1 MQILEGTDC
10 AGISI
15 VMEPPKVYCFDENVM
30 RRFGISA
37 SKLPGDAVII
47 NHRETFWEKNR
58 DTIRATLVIAAV
70 ALAMVAWLAVDNM
83 RRRKMNEVITR
94 ANEKLS
100 YSAHYDVLTHLKNR
114 SVFMED
120 IRQRIVSGE
129 EFTVFMYDLD
139 NFKRVNDTYGHNTG
153 DEVLREVALRS
164 LAVEDGHFTPYRLAG
179 DEFVALID
187 CGDYRVIERYASGLM
202 ERLQKPCRM
211 GEADETLGVSLGI
224 AVWPEHGA
232 DATELLAAADAAM
245 YTVKKNGKNGYAF
258 YKEPCAP

>member
-120 IRQRIVSGE
+120 IRQRLS
-129 EFTVFMYDLD
+129 
-139 NFKRVNDTYGHNTG
+139 
-153 DEVLREVALRS
+153 
-164 LAVEDGHFTPYRLAG
+164 P
-179 DEFVALID
+179 
-187 CGDYRVIERYASGLM
+187 
-202 ERLQKPCRM
+202 
-211 GEADETLGVSLGI
+211 
-224 AVWPEHGA
+224 
-232 DATELLAAADAAM
+232 
-245 YTVKKNGKNGYAF
+245 GKNLRF
-258 YKEPCAP
+258 LCMIWIF

>member
-1 MQILEGTDC
+1 
-10 AGISI
+10 
-15 VMEPPKVYCFDENVM
+15 
-30 RRFGISA
+30 
-37 SKLPGDAVII
+37 
-47 NHRETFWEKNR
+47 
-58 DTIRATLVIAAV
+58 
-70 ALAMVAWLAVDNM
+70 M

-202 ERLQKPCRM
+202 ERRKSRA
-211 GEADETLGVSLGI
+211 EWERRTRHWESVSESRL
-224 AVWPEHGA
+224 WPEHGV
-232 DATELLAAADAAM
+232 DATELSGSGGCCDV
-245 YTVKKNGKNGYAF
+245 YSEEKRKKWI
-258 YKEPCAP
+258 CIL